1 MQMRAEL
8 VISAP
13 AEDTW
18 VVVGERFGEIGQ
30 WASPIIASAMDGPP
44 GTGQVRTCQIAG
56 FGPIGP
62 GVIKERL
69 VHFDPAAR
77 SLAYE
82 AVAGMPA
89 FIKHAVNRWSVRA
102 GPGGGSTVAICA
114 TVTLRPAARP
124 LGAVLRWRMH
134 ADTRRVLAELRHRV
148 ETGQPHPAKAAAQA
162 DGTARR

>member
-18 VVVGERFGEIGQ
+18 VVVGERFGEIDQ

-69 VHFDPAAR
+69 VHFDPEAR

-102 GPGGGSTVAICA
+102 GPGGGSTVEICA
-114 TVTLRPAARP
+114 TVTLRRSQPYCPRP
-124 LGAVLRWRMH
+124 
-134 ADTRRVLAELRHRV
+134 
-148 ETGQPHPAKAAAQA
+148 
-162 DGTARR
+162 ARRAPTSD